1 MSRRP
6 VAAAAAVVGAAAAA
20 VVAAAGLL
28 GARRRRTRRRRTG
41 AVVVDSPGRDA
52 PPPLSGRQRT
62 VVAEDGVELAVTEHG
77 SAAAA
82 ATFVLLHGHP
92 QSGALW
98 AGQVR
103 DLLAARQHLRV
114 VTYHR
119 GHDGSGRAA
128 PGSADL
134 ELLGRDLER
143 VLDSVA
149 PTGPVL
155 LAGHATGGMAI
166 MALAEQAPELF
177 GQRIAGVALVA
188 TCSGAL
194 EEVAH
199 GLPTAVA
206 ALTRRLR
213 PRRGDS
219 SAWSLPTFPAHDRLA
234 LRTAMAELPV
244 LVVVGDRDRLCPLA
258 HSRALAGA
266 LRAGELVV
274 YPGAGH
280 LVPLERR
287 AEVSRRLLALLDRAL
302 ARRDVAA
309 VH

>member
-1 MSRRP
+1 M
-6 VAAAAAVVGAAAAA
+6 GAAAA
-20 VVAAAGLL
+20 VVAAAGLV
-28 GARRRRTRRRRTG
+28 GARRRRTR
-41 AVVVDSPGRDA
+41 AVVVDSLVRDA

-77 SAAAA
+77 SAQAA

-114 VTYHR
+114 VTYHHR

-128 PGSADL
+128 PESADL

-155 LAGHATGGMAI
+155 LAGHATGGTAI

-199 GLPTAVA
+199 GLPTALA
-206 ALTRRLR
+206 ALARRLR
-213 PRRGDS
+213 PLRGDS
-219 SAWSLPTFPAHDRLA
+219 SAWSLPTSPAHDRLA

-244 LVVVGDRDRLCPLA
+244 LVVVGDQDRLCPLA

>member
-6 VAAAAAVVGAAAAA
+6 DAAAAAVVGAAAAA
-20 VVAAAGLL
+20 VLAAAGLV
-28 GARRRRTRRRRTG
+28 GARRRRTR
-41 AVVVDSPGRDA
+41 AVLVDSLVRDA

-77 SAAAA
+77 SAQAA
-82 ATFVLLHGHP
+82 ATFVLLHGHA

-114 VTYHR
+114 ITYHHR
-119 GHDGSGRAA
+119 GHGGSGRAD
-128 PGSADL
+128 PESADL

-155 LAGHATGGMAI
+155 LAGHATGGTAI

-194 EEVAH
+194 EEAAH
-199 GLPTAVA
+199 LRPTAVA

-213 PRRGDS
+213 PLRGDS
-219 SAWSLPTFPAHDRLA
+219 SAWSLPSPAHDRLA
-234 LRTAMAELPV
+234 VRTAMAELPV
-244 LVVVGDRDRLCPLA
+244 LVVVGDQDRLCPLA

>member
-6 VAAAAAVVGAAAAA
+6 VGATATAVGAAAAA
-20 VVAAAGLL
+20 VVAAAGLV
-28 GARRRRTRRRRTG
+28 GARRRTRA
-41 AVVVDSPGRDA
+41 AVVDPSVRDA

-62 VVAEDGVELAVTEHG
+62 VAAEDGVELAVTEHG
-77 SAAAA
+77 SADAA
-82 ATFVLLHGHP
+82 ATFVLLHGHA
-92 QSGALW
+92 QSSALW

-103 DLLAARQHLRV
+103 DLLAARHDLRV
-114 VTYHR
+114 VTHHHR
-119 GHDGSGRAA
+119 GHGGSGRAA
-128 PGSADL
+128 PESADL
-134 ELLGRDLER
+134 KQLGRDLER
-143 VLDSVA
+143 VLDAVA

-155 LAGHATGGMAI
+155 LAGHATGGTAI

-188 TCSGAL
+188 TSCGAPD
-194 EEVAH
+194 EVAH

-206 ALTRRLR
+206 ALARRLR
-213 PRRGDS
+213 PVRGDTS
-219 SAWSLPTFPAHDRLA
+219 TWSLPTSSAHDRHA
-234 LRTAMAELPV
+234 VPTAMAELPV
-244 LVVVGDRDRLCPLA
+244 LVVVGDQDRFCPLA

-287 AEVSRRLLALLDRAL
+287 AEVSRRLLSLLDRAL
-302 ARRDVAA
+302 ARRTVAA

>member
-20 VVAAAGLL
+20 VVAAAGLV
-28 GARRRRTRRRRTG
+28 GARRRRTRRGRAR
-41 AVVVDSPGRDA
+41 AVVVDSPVRDA

-77 SAAAA
+77 SAEAA
-82 ATFVLLHGHP
+82 ATVVLLHGQA

-103 DLLAARQHLRV
+103 DLLAARHDLRV
-114 VTYHR
+114 VTYRHR
-119 GHDGSGRAA
+119 GDGGSGRTA
-128 PGSADL
+128 PASADL

-155 LAGHATGGMAI
+155 LAGHATGGTVI
-166 MALAEQAPELF
+166 MALAEQAPALF

-188 TCSGAL
+188 TSFGAL

-199 GLPTAVA
+199 
-206 ALTRRLR
+206 
-213 PRRGDS
+213 
-219 SAWSLPTFPAHDRLA
+219 DRLA
-234 LRTAMAELPV
+234 VRTAMAELPV
-244 LVVVGDRDRLCPLA
+244 LVVVGDQDRLCPLA
-258 HSRALAGA
+258 DSRALAGA

-274 YPGAGH
+274 YPGVGH

-302 ARRDVAA
+302 ARRNVAA

>member
-20 VVAAAGLL
+20 VVAAAGLV
-28 GARRRRTRRRRTG
+28 GARRRRTR
-41 AVVVDSPGRDA
+41 AAVVDSPVRDA

-77 SAAAA
+77 SAEAA
-82 ATFVLLHGHP
+82 ATFVLLHGHA
-92 QSGALW
+92 QSSALW

-103 DLLAARQHLRV
+103 DLLAARHDLRV
-114 VTYHR
+114 VTHHHR
-119 GHDGSGRAA
+119 GSGRAA
-128 PGSADL
+128 PESADL
-134 ELLGRDLER
+134 EQLGRDLER
-143 VLDSVA
+143 VLDAVA

-155 LAGHATGGMAI
+155 LAGHATGGTAI

-188 TCSGAL
+188 TSSGAPD
-194 EEVAH
+194 EVAH

-206 ALTRRLR
+206 ALARRLR
-213 PRRGDS
+213 PVRGDT
-219 SAWSLPTFPAHDRLA
+219 SAWSLPTSSAHDRLA
-234 LRTAMAELPV
+234 VPTAMAELPV
-244 LVVVGDRDRLCPLA
+244 LVVVGDQDRLCPLA

-287 AEVSRRLLALLDRAL
+287 AEVSRRLLSLLDRAL
-302 ARRDVAA
+302 ARRTVAA

>member
-20 VVAAAGLL
+20 VVAAAGLV
-28 GARRRRTRRRRTG
+28 GARRRRARRGRAR
-41 AVVVDSPGRDA
+41 AVVVDSPVRAA

-77 SAAAA
+77 SAEAA
-82 ATFVLLHGHP
+82 ATFVLLHGQA

-103 DLLAARQHLRV
+103 DLLAARHDLRV
-114 VTYHR
+114 VVHHHR
-119 GHDGSGRAA
+119 GHGGSGRTA
-128 PGSADL
+128 PASADL

-155 LAGHATGGMAI
+155 LAGHATGGTVI
-166 MALAEQAPELF
+166 MALAEQAPALF

-188 TCSGAL
+188 TSFGAL

-199 GLPTAVA
+199 
-206 ALTRRLR
+206 
-213 PRRGDS
+213 
-219 SAWSLPTFPAHDRLA
+219 DRLA
-234 LRTAMAELPV
+234 VRTAMAELPV
-244 LVVVGDRDRLCPLA
+244 LVVVGDQDRLCPLA
-258 HSRALAGA
+258 DSRALAGA

-274 YPGAGH
+274 YPGVGH

-302 ARRDVAA
+302 ARRNVAA

>member
-6 VAAAAAVVGAAAAA
+6 DAAAAAVVGAAAAA
-20 VVAAAGLL
+20 VVAAAGLV
-28 GARRRRTRRRRTG
+28 GARRRRAR
-41 AVVVDSPGRDA
+41 AVLVDSLVRDA

-77 SAAAA
+77 SAEAE
-82 ATFVLLHGHP
+82 ATFVLLHGHA

-103 DLLAARQHLRV
+103 DLLAARHDLRV
-114 VTYHR
+114 VVHHHR
-119 GHDGSGRAA
+119 GHGGSGRTA
-128 PGSADL
+128 PESADL

-155 LAGHATGGMAI
+155 LAGHATGGTAI

-244 LVVVGDRDRLCPLA
+244 LVVVGDQDRLCPLA

>member
-6 VAAAAAVVGAAAAA
+6 DAAAAAVVGAAAA
-20 VVAAAGLL
+20 VVAAAGLV
-28 GARRRRTRRRRTG
+28 GARRRRTR
-41 AVVVDSPGRDA
+41 AVVVDSLVRDA

-77 SAAAA
+77 SAQAA
-82 ATFVLLHGHP
+82 ATFVLLHGHA

-114 VTYHR
+114 VTYHHR
-119 GHDGSGRAA
+119 GHGGSGRAA
-128 PGSADL
+128 PESADL

-155 LAGHATGGMAI
+155 LAGHATGGTAI

-188 TCSGAL
+188 TCSGAR

-206 ALTRRLR
+206 ALARRLR
-213 PRRGDS
+213 PLRGDS
-219 SAWSLPTFPAHDRLA
+219 SAWSLPTSPTHDRLA
-234 LRTAMAELPV
+234 VRTAMAELPV
-244 LVVVGDRDRLCPLA
+244 LVVVGDQDRLCPLA

>member
-6 VAAAAAVVGAAAAA
+6 DAAAAAVVGAAAAA
-20 VVAAAGLL
+20 VLAAAGLV
-28 GARRRRTRRRRTG
+28 GARRRRTR
-41 AVVVDSPGRDA
+41 AVLVDSLVRDA

-77 SAAAA
+77 SAQAA
-82 ATFVLLHGHP
+82 ATFVLLHGHA

-114 VTYHR
+114 ITYHQR
-119 GHDGSGRAA
+119 GHGGSGRAD
-128 PGSADL
+128 PESADL

-155 LAGHATGGMAI
+155 LAGHATGGTAI

-194 EEVAH
+194 EEAAH
-199 GLPTAVA
+199 LRPTAVA

-213 PRRGDS
+213 PLRGDS
-219 SAWSLPTFPAHDRLA
+219 SAWSLPSPAHDRLA
-234 LRTAMAELPV
+234 VRTAMAELPV
-244 LVVVGDRDRLCPLA
+244 LVVVGDQDRLCPLA
-258 HSRALAGA
+258 HSRALAGE

-287 AEVSRRLLALLDRAL
+287 AEVSRQLLALLDRAV